1 MLKRNTLIFV
11 VCAIVWEIIIA
22 ILYGIFFRFNV
33 AAFSNMSNN
42 KNVYSWV
49 IDPTTSAYV
58 TTDST
63 QPPFT
68 HIVLLIAIALLVV
81 GNPFLTQDSP

>member
-11 VCAIVWEIIIA
+11 VCAVFWEIMIA
-22 ILYGIFFRFNV
+22 ILYGIFFQFNV
-33 AAFSNMSNN
+33 TAFSNMSNN
-42 KNVYSWV
+42 TNVYSWA

-81 GNPFLTQDSP
+81 GNICFTQDSP